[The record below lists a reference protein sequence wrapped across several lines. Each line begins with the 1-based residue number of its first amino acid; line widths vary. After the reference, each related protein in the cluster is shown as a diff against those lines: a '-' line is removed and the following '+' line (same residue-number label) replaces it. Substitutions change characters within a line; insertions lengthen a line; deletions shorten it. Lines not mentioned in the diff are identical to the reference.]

1 MKRQSTMVQLW
12 LDKFSLLSAYAP
24 LLPLPLSFFLFSFH
38 LKKIHHFY
46 IILMF
51 EEEEEHLWIYTLM
64 CDYSL
69 WYKSKKWRYIKFRY
83 TIIIYLCHL
92 LWICE
97 LSNIHYFF
105 LSLHLYIEFSFIHNL
120 ASMHNNFRL
129 SIRFFPLISFFFE
142 NGRKKK
148 KKGRNQFSCGSS
160 YSNSNTA
167 FGFYIWWYWLF

>member
-1 MKRQSTMVQLW
+1 MHQNYRCLC
-12 LDKFSLLSAYAP
+12 LKFFVFIS
-24 LLPLPLSFFLFSFH
+24 

-105 LSLHLYIEFSFIHNL
+105 LSLHLYIEYTILPLCITISVFPYDF
-120 ASMHNNFRL
+120 FRWFL
-129 SIRFFPLISFFFE
+129 FFWKWQE
-142 NGRKKK
+142 KK

>member
-1 MKRQSTMVQLW
+1 MHLYYRCLCLYFFV
-12 LDKFSLLSAYAP
+12 FI
-24 LLPLPLSFFLFSFH
+24 SF
-38 LKKIHHFY
+38 KKIHHFY

-51 EEEEEHLWIYTLM
+51 EEEEEHLWIYTLT

-83 TIIIYLCHL
+83 TIIIIYLCHL

-105 LSLHLYIEFSFIHNL
+105 LSLHLYIEFSCIHNL
-120 ASMHNNFRL
+120 AFMQNNFRL
-129 SIRFFPLISFFFE
+129 SIWFFSLIFFWKWQE
-142 NGRKKK
+142 KK